1 MSEVTEK
8 KNIKKAFD
16 AEYSTQWLREVAF
29 LKEKGIYWTFVRTD
43 DTFKISTYKYKK
55 TPDLFLALLEFYT
68 LVNCEKKVS
77 AFQPRKRVEEKAEE
91 PEKTED
97 DTE

>member
-1 MSEVTEK
+1 MSELNEK

-16 AEYSTQWLREVAF
+16 AEYATQWLREVAF
-29 LKEKGIYWTFVRTD
+29 LKAKGIYWTFVKTD
-43 DTFKISTYKYKK
+43 DVYKISTYKYKK

-68 LVNCEKKVS
+68 LVNCEKK
-77 AFQPRKRVEEKAEE
+77 AAEFQPKKKAEE
-91 PEKTED
+91 KVED